1 LTSEPMPELS
11 IIVPTRNRAD
21 RVGALLRRLAA
32 IAGEAAFELLIVDG
46 SADHETEAAV
56 SAARGWLG
64 GPIVYI
70 REPGLPS
77 PPARNVALD
86 AAGASACL
94 FLNDDCWPLPGLLAR
109 HAAHHRAN
117 PQRGAAMIGR
127 TVPFWPYDPTPFER
141 WLETSG
147 YRHRYNAI
155 ADPRNAGGRHFL
167 TFNASAKALLLREVG
182 GFDEKFV
189 MGFEDN
195 ELGLR
200 LEAAGMWLAYDPEAL
215 VEHFHP
221 TSLAATLRQFR
232 RYGAGR
238 RRLGEMHAEDPRP
251 RRPGPRHRLAAAA
264 LLAPYAAGLRRDP
277 IRRRVWR
284 FLCIEAFREGYWNE
298 PYPPGSGLRV
308 GATLATLATRDP
320 SAAEPELDGD
330 PLRAR
335 ASSR

>member
-1 LTSEPMPELS
+1 MTELS

-21 RVGALLRRLAA
+21 RIAELLRRLAGVA
-32 IAGEAAFELLIVDG
+32 KEAAFELVIVDG
-46 SADHETEAAV
+46 SAGRETDAAIS
-56 SAARGWLG
+56 SARDRRGWK
-64 GPIVYI
+64 IAYI
-70 REPGLPS
+70 REPDLPS
-77 PPARNVALD
+77 PAARNVALE
-86 AAGASACL
+86 AARAPVCL

-109 HAAHHRAN
+109 HAAFHRAH
-117 PQRGAAMIGR
+117 PERAAAMIGR
-127 TVPFWPYDPTPFER
+127 TVPYWPYEPTPFER

-155 ADPRNAGGRHFL
+155 ADPQDAGGRHFL
-167 TFNASAKALLLREVG
+167 TFNASAKAELVREVG

-200 LEAAGMWLAYDPEAL
+200 LQDAGMRLRYDPDAL

-221 TSLAATLRQFR
+221 TSLADTLRQFR

-238 RRLGEMHAEDPRP
+238 RRLGEIHAEDPRP
-251 RRPGPRHRLAAAA
+251 RRPGPRHRLAAAM
-264 LLAPYAAGLRRDP
+264 LLAPYAAGIRAEALRRT
-277 IRRRVWR
+277 VWR

-308 GATLATLATRDP
+308 GRTLASLASRDP
-320 SAAEPELDGD
+320 SAAEPALDGR
-330 PLRAR
+330 PL
-335 ASSR
+335 